1 MTEITIG
8 YVNAIVDEVKHGRA
22 QRIGSRLSNL
32 RQDEKDLHSRIHGGI
47 TLQSLVCS
55 VI

>member
-8 YVNAIVDEVKHGRA
+8 YVNAIVDEVKHGRT
-22 QRIGSRLSNL
+22 QRIGSGLSDL
-32 RQDEKDLHSRIHGGI
+32 GQDEKNLHFRIHGGI

-55 VI
+55 IV